1 MYYQYIKYYTIL
13 IYIIVIYYIKETKH
27 ENNCFTQ
34 VIYRSFSANSERSSA
49 PQCPDITDEQNTT
62 KTTKNVCCE
71 ISVLL
76 YMYRI
81 LVANCIHAEQK
92 GKEAVTI
99 LLLGLTDAWS
109 SSNVHLLL
117 DDAFAWL
124 LEDFFKCTCTN
135 VHVLI
140 IYFLMAA
147 EIIYNRLNERNNLDD
162 VNEV

>member
-1 MYYQYIKYYTIL
+1 M
-13 IYIIVIYYIKETKH
+13 
-27 ENNCFTQ
+27 
-34 VIYRSFSANSERSSA
+34 
-49 PQCPDITDEQNTT
+49 
-62 KTTKNVCCE
+62 
-71 ISVLL
+71 
-76 YMYRI
+76 
-81 LVANCIHAEQK
+81 ANCIHAKQK

-117 DDAFAWL
+117 DVAFAWL

-140 IYFLMAA
+140 FFMAA
-147 EIIYNRLNERNNLDD
+147 EIIYNILKEKNNLDD